1 MTAEDIG
8 PAALAVSVVLV
19 LLVIRTAVAELKAP
33 GSARREWAFLRDV
46 RALATGLTALT
57 VFAVLGWA
65 ISGPASLPW
74 AALVGLLVARIEH
87 STK

>member
-1 MTAEDIG
+1 MITEDIG
-8 PAALAVSVVLV
+8 PATLAVSVVLA
-19 LLVIRTAVAELKAP
+19 LLVIRTAVAELKDP
-33 GSARREWAFLRDV
+33 GTARREWAFLRHA

-57 VFAVLGWA
+57 LFAVLGWA

-87 STK
+87 GTR